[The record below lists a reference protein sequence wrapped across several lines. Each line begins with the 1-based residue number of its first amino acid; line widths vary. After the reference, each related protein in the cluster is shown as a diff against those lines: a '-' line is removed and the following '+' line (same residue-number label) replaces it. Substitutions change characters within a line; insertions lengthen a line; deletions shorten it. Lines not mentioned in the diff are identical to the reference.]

1 MYVLFNS
8 SWCVIPTYSSSPCN
22 CSALCSWKPGS
33 DDVVLSNTAHVS
45 WAHWALEVPS
55 KARCDWS
62 GSSENKTAS
71 SGESQVEQPAEAFS
85 CFKDEKQENQKPG
98 SFKDGGGVE
107 GGPQP
112 LWGPD
117 PPPCQATATAAVK
130 RTLVD
135 LAPLDVSTAVNDNT
149 NRPQHLVLPTRAS
162 CRLPACVYVLSAN
175 AAAPSLGPRWS
186 AETALGDSS
195 TTSQQHR
202 LPID

>member
-1 MYVLFNS
+1 M
-8 SWCVIPTYSSSPCN
+8 
-22 CSALCSWKPGS
+22 
-33 DDVVLSNTAHVS
+33 
-45 WAHWALEVPS
+45 PS

-62 GSSENKTAS
+62 SSSENKTAS

-85 CFKDEKQENQKPG
+85 CFKDEKQETQKPG
-98 SFKDGGGVE
+98 SFKEGWVGG

-149 NRPQHLVLPTRAS
+149 NRPRHLVLPTRAS
-162 CRLPACVYVLSAN
+162 CRLPTRVYVLGAN
-175 AAAPSLGPRWS
+175 AAAPSSGPCWS
-186 AETALGDSS
+186 QCAEMTLSDSRVGC
-195 TTSQQHR
+195 QQPR
-202 LPID
+202 L